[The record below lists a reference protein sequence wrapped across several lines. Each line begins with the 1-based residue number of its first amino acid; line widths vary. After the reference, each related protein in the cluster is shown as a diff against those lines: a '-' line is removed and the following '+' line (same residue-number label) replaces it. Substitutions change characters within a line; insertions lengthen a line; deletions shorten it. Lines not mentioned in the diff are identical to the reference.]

1 MVDQGRV
8 GESTWAAEAAEC
20 ANRQGK
26 FWEYHDMLFNQW
38 RGENVGTFT
47 KPNLEKYASDL
58 KLDTAAFNQCLESD
72 ATKSVVDGTTNDA
85 ARLGVNATPSFFLSK
100 ANGQLQSLQPR
111 TLDFSQFSGPIDS
124 LLR

>member
-1 MVDQGRV
+1 M
-8 GESTWAAEAAEC
+8 
-20 ANRQGK
+20 
-26 FWEYHDMLFNQW
+26 
-38 RGENVGTFT
+38 GTFT
-47 KPNLEKYASDL
+47 KPNLEKFASDL

-72 ATKSVVDGTTNDA
+72 ATMSVVQQTTSDA
-85 ARLGVNATPSFFLSK
+85 NRLGVNATPSFFLSK